1 MSLSHLSFQGI
12 LLYTLY
18 NPQKLTG
25 GNPKLAFALQRRIR
39 CFIIERKPDFRGMNA
54 MGLFDKISG
63 PIFLKE
69 DSEAERQLS
78 ALEAMKESAAGDG
91 CD

>member
-1 MSLSHLSFQGI
+1 
-12 LLYTLY
+12 
-18 NPQKLTG
+18 
-25 GNPKLAFALQRRIR
+25 
-39 CFIIERKPDFRGMNA
+39 